1 MIAEQR
7 IRDAVEEGHF
17 KNLPGK
23 GKPLNL
29 TEDEHVPDE
38 MRMAVKILKNANML
52 PPELE
57 LQRDVRNLQALIAQ
71 CVNDDE
77 VRSLRKQLTIKQLK
91 LDLTLERSGRSLPV
105 AYADRVYA
113 HISERGVTDA

>member
-7 IRDAVEEGHF
+7 IRDAIEEGHF
-17 KNLPGK
+17 NNLPGK

-29 TEDEHVPDE
+29 KDDEHVPDD

-57 LQRDVRNLQALIAQ
+57 LHRDIRNLQALIAQ
-71 CVNDDE
+71 CINDDE

-91 LDLTLERSGRSLPV
+91 LDLTLEKSGRSLPV
-105 AYADRVYA
+105 AYANRVHA
-113 HISERGVTDA
+113 HISERGGTDA